1 MSGGYNKCTFVG
13 NLGKDV
19 EMRSLPGGEAV
30 ASFSVGANESW
41 KDKAGNKREHCEW
54 VNCSLFGKRAEG
66 LSQYLTKGTRVL
78 VEGRLRT
85 DKYEKDGETRYATK
99 LIVSDVVLLGSPKGD
114 GEAPRANGGSRYGTS
129 GSGGS
134 AKHSEPKQ
142 QGFGDALDDEEI
154 PFIRNEAIFGDWD
167 RP

>member
-1 MSGGYNKCTFVG
+1 MSSGYNKCTFVG

-54 VNCSLFGKRAEG
+54 VNCSLFGKRAEA
-66 LSQYLTKGTRVL
+66 LQQYLTKGTRVL

-114 GEAPRANGGSRYGTS
+114 GDEAKPRASGGQRYGAS
-129 GSGGS
+129 GYGGNV
-134 AKHSEPKQ
+134 KHSAPPDPDPNNGAEI
-142 QGFGDALDDEEI
+142 DEI
-154 PFIRNEAIFGDWD
+154 PF
-167 RP
+167 